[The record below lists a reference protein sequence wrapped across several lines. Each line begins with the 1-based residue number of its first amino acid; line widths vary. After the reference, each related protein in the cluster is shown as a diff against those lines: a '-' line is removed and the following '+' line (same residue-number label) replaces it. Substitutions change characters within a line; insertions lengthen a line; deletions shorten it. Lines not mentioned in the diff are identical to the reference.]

1 MPKIYLSPSTQQ
13 ANMYVTG
20 GSEEYHMNKLA
31 DAMEPYLYANGI
43 SFMRN
48 TPDMTAGSVISQANR
63 HDYDLHVA
71 LHSNAAGDGNA
82 GGRNGTDIYYFPGS
96 KKGKRA
102 ADIMVEQ
109 FRKIYPYTDKVR
121 ALPTTKLGEVDR
133 VKAPSVFIETAFHD
147 NPEDAKWIVQNNEKI
162 ARAIV
167 MGLSQYF
174 NLPFVEPV
182 MPYTAKV
189 HTMNMRS
196 HLNIREKPAL
206 DAKVE
211 GRIPNGGM
219 VTVYGLLPSWA
230 AVEYEDTLGF
240 VSRRFLQ
247 S

>member
-13 ANMYVTG
+13 ANLYATS

-48 TPDMTAGSVISQANR
+48 TPDMTAGSVIDQANR

-71 LHSNAAGDGNA
+71 LHSNASSESKYGQNS
-82 GGRNGTDIYYFPGS
+82 GTDIYYFPGS
-96 KKGKRA
+96 AKGKRA

-109 FRKIYPYTDKVR
+109 FKKIYPYTDKVR

-133 VKAPSVFIETAFHD
+133 VRAPSVFIEVAYHD
-147 NPEDAKWIVQNNEKI
+147 NPKDAQWIVQNNEKI

-174 NLPFVEPV
+174 GIPFVEPV

-189 HTMNMRS
+189 QTMNVRS
-196 HLNIREKPAL
+196 HLNMREKPSM

-211 GRIPNGGM
+211 GRIPNGAM

-230 AVEYEDTLGF
+230 SVEYEDMLGF
-240 VSRRFLQ
+240 VNRRFLR